1 MHIMCTVLKFA
12 EETDMNSIHDQRD
25 HQMTRPDKWI
35 ENAVMTRPDGW
46 LYSSEKPGHQTS

>member
-35 ENAVMTRPDGW
+35 ENAVMTRSDGW